1 MNEDT
6 ENNQIDQVE
15 KIEVVETEQP
25 VYMSQYWV
33 DPQTNQPCQMMK
45 Q

>member
-15 KIEVVETEQP
+15 KTEVVLTEQP
-25 VYMSQYWV
+25 VYMFQYWV
-33 DPQTNQPCQMMK
+33 DPILKLINPAR
-45 Q
+45 